1 LGAWREVIVSR
12 ATVYVAI
19 QQRRCNA
26 TFRPCNAVLFFEE
39 FGMTKIFSFIGGLG
53 WLQKTGLAIVVL
65 IVIVVVGS
73 ISFGFYFV
81 KNQPKAEFWESEI
94 VKFEALDKE
103 NPPAPGQVLFIGS
116 SSFRFWGSLAEDMA
130 PLPILNRGF
139 GGSNLSH
146 ATYYADRIIFP
157 YQPAAIVLYAGDND
171 FSGFEPSSAN
181 DVFEDFKEF
190 VSVMRT
196 ELPDTPIYYV
206 SIKPSKLRW
215 KSWPG
220 MRDAN
225 ALISAFSDTDES
237 VHFIDITDTILDDS
251 GALMDDVFTF
261 DGLHLNETG
270 YARWTDKIKPV
281 LMRDLKEIVEDAAS
295 GP

>member
-1 LGAWREVIVSR
+1 
-12 ATVYVAI
+12 
-19 QQRRCNA
+19 
-26 TFRPCNAVLFFEE
+26 
-39 FGMTKIFSFIGGLG
+39 MTKIFSFIGGLG
-53 WLQKTGLAIVVL
+53 WLQKTGLAIAAL
-65 IVIVVVGS
+65 IVVVVAGGA
-73 ISFGFYFV
+73 SFGFYFV

-94 VKFEALDKE
+94 VKFEAQDAE

-116 SSFRFWGSLAEDMA
+116 SSFRFWGTLAEDMA
-130 PLPILNRGF
+130 PLPVLNRGF

-157 YQPAAIVLYAGDND
+157 YRPAAIVLYAGDND
-171 FSGFEPSSAN
+171 FSGFEPSAAN

-190 VSVMRT
+190 VSVVRAA
-196 ELPDTPIYYV
+196 LPDTPIYYV

-225 ALISAFSDTDES
+225 DLISAYSDTNEN
-237 VHFIDITDTILDDS
+237 VNFIDISDTILDES
-251 GALMDDVFTF
+251 GALKDDVFIF
-261 DGLHLNETG
+261 DGLHLNQTG

-281 LMRDLKEIVEDAAS
+281 LMRDLNEVTESATN